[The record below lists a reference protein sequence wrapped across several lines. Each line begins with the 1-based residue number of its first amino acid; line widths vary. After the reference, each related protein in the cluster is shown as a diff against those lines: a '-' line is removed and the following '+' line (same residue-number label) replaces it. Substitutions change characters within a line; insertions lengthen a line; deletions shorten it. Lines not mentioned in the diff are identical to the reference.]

1 MSSQAVAKARHSEMV
16 EAARNDGW
24 IDGMMEN
31 NDGSWTPS
39 RYKFP
44 ALRTAYHAGL
54 KAGISQLRF
63 EISRRPT

>member
-1 MSSQAVAKARHSEMV
+1 MARQAVAQARHSEMV

-24 IDGMMEN
+24 IDGMMDN

-44 ALRTAYHAGL
+44 ALKAAYHAGL
-54 KAGISQLRF
+54 KTENQQRLSEAA
-63 EISRRPT
+63 

>member
-1 MSSQAVAKARHSEMV
+1 MNRQAVAQARHSEQI

-24 IDGMMEN
+24 IDGMMDN

-44 ALRTAYHAGL
+44 SLKVAYHAGL
-54 KAGISQLRF
+54 KTGTEQRLSEAS
-63 EISRRPT
+63 